1 MEITPK
7 DSVNIEAYVNQV
19 QDKDK
24 VDATSEQ
31 PEKQQT
37 KADTV
42 VLSDTAKKVQ
52 EAQNQLEAI
61 PDVREDKVAQL
72 KEQIENGSAA
82 ERFSLTFKPCHIG
95 KLRIDKQRRFRD
107 DPESPFLF

>member
-19 QDKDK
+19 QEKDK
-24 VDATSEQ
+24 VEPTSEQ
-31 PEKQQT
+31 TEKQPV

-42 VLSDTAKKVQ
+42 ELSDMGKRVQ
-52 EAQNQLEAI
+52 EAHRQLETI

-72 KEQIENGSAA
+72 KEQVDNGTYEVDADKVA
-82 ERFSLTFKPCHIG
+82 DKMLKESLLNDLT
-95 KLRIDKQRRFRD
+95 
-107 DPESPFLF
+107 

>member
-19 QDKDK
+19 QEKEK
-24 VDATSEQ
+24 VDAAAEQ
-31 PEKQQT
+31 KDQQQA

-42 VLSDTAKKVQ
+42 ALSGAAKDIQ
-52 EAQNQLEAI
+52 EAQRQLEAI

-72 KEQIENGSAA
+72 KEQIENGTYEMDEEKIA
-82 ERFSLTFKPCHIG
+82 G
-95 KLRIDKQRRFRD
+95 KMITDALLND
-107 DPESPFLF
+107 LV

>member
-7 DSVNIEAYVNQV
+7 DSVNIDAYVNQV

-24 VDATSEQ
+24 VDGASEQ
-31 PEKQQT
+31 PEQQQT

-42 VLSDTAKKVQ
+42 ALSNAAKDIQ
-52 EAQNQLEAI
+52 EAQKQLEAI

-72 KEQIENGSAA
+72 KEQIENGTY
-82 ERFSLTFKPCHIG
+82 E
-95 KLRIDKQRRFRD
+95 IDEEKIAD
-107 DPESPFLF
+107 KMLKDTLFNDLA

>member
-19 QDKDK
+19 QEKDK
-24 VDATSEQ
+24 VDAAAEQ
-31 PEKQQT
+31 PEKQQN

-42 VLSDTAKKVQ
+42 ALSNAAKNIQ
-52 EAQNQLEAI
+52 EAQKQLEAI

-72 KEQIENGSAA
+72 KEQIENGTYEMDA
-82 ERFSLTFKPCHIG
+82 EKIADKMLKDSLFNDLT
-95 KLRIDKQRRFRD
+95 
-107 DPESPFLF
+107 

>member
-1 MEITPK
+1 LEITPK

-37 KADTV
+37 KTDTV

-52 EAQNQLEAI
+52 EAQKQLEAI

-72 KEQIENGSAA
+72 KEQIENKTYDMDEEKIARKMISEALLND
-82 ERFSLTFKPCHIG
+82 LT
-95 KLRIDKQRRFRD
+95 
-107 DPESPFLF
+107 

>member
-19 QDKDK
+19 QETDK
-24 VDATSEQ
+24 VDAAAEQ
-31 PEKQQT
+31 PEKQQN

-42 VLSDTAKKVQ
+42 ALSSAAKNIQ
-52 EAQNQLEAI
+52 EAQKQLEAI

-72 KEQIENGSAA
+72 KEQIENGTYEMDA
-82 ERFSLTFKPCHIG
+82 EKIADKMLKDSLFNDLT
-95 KLRIDKQRRFRD
+95 
-107 DPESPFLF
+107 

>member
-19 QDKDK
+19 KDKDK
-24 VDATSEQ
+24 VDAASEQ

-52 EAQNQLEAI
+52 EAQKQLESI
-61 PDVREDKVAQL
+61 PDVREDKVAQI
-72 KEQIENGSAA
+72 KEQIENNTYEMDEEKIA
-82 ERFSLTFKPCHIG
+82 G
-95 KLRIDKQRRFRD
+95 KMITDALLND
-107 DPESPFLF
+107 LV

>member
-24 VDATSEQ
+24 VDAAAEKAEQ
-31 PEKQQT
+31 QPAKT
-37 KADTV
+37 DTV
-42 VLSDTAKKVQ
+42 VISNAAKNIQEVQ
-52 EAQNQLEAI
+52 RQLEAI

-72 KEQIENGSAA
+72 KEQIENGTY
-82 ERFSLTFKPCHIG
+82 E
-95 KLRIDKQRRFRD
+95 IDEEKIAD
-107 DPESPFLF
+107 KMLKDALLNDLA

>member
-37 KADTV
+37 KTDTV

-52 EAQNQLEAI
+52 EAQQQLKAI

-72 KEQIENGSAA
+72 KEQIENKTYDMDEEKLAGKMISDALLN
-82 ERFSLTFKPCHIG
+82 ELT
-95 KLRIDKQRRFRD
+95 
-107 DPESPFLF
+107 

>member
-24 VDATSEQ
+24 VDATAEQ

-37 KADTV
+37 KTDTV
-42 VLSDTAKKVQ
+42 VLSDSAKRVQ
-52 EAQNQLEAI
+52 EAQKELAAI

-72 KEQIENGSAA
+72 KEQIENNTYDMDEEKIA
-82 ERFSLTFKPCHIG
+82 G
-95 KLRIDKQRRFRD
+95 KMISDALMND
-107 DPESPFLF
+107 LA

>member
-7 DSVNIEAYVNQV
+7 DSVNIESYVNQV

-24 VDATSEQ
+24 VDAASEQ
-31 PEKQQT
+31 QQQQQT

-42 VLSDTAKKVQ
+42 ALSNAAKDIQ
-52 EAQNQLEAI
+52 EAQKQLEAI

-72 KEQIENGSAA
+72 KEQIENGTY
-82 ERFSLTFKPCHIG
+82 E
-95 KLRIDKQRRFRD
+95 IDEEKIAD
-107 DPESPFLF
+107 KMLKDVLFNDLA

>member
-72 KEQIENGSAA
+72 KEQIENGTYDMDEEKIAHKMISDA
-82 ERFSLTFKPCHIG
+82 L
-95 KLRIDKQRRFRD
+95 LND
-107 DPESPFLF
+107 LV

>member
-31 PEKQQT
+31 LEKQQT

-42 VLSDTAKKVQ
+42 VLSDMAKKVQ
-52 EAQNQLEAI
+52 EAQKQLEAI

-72 KEQIENGSAA
+72 KEQIENKTYEINEEKIA
-82 ERFSLTFKPCHIG
+82 G
-95 KLRIDKQRRFRD
+95 KMIKDALLND
-107 DPESPFLF
+107 LA

>member
-31 PEKQQT
+31 PEKQET
-37 KADTV
+37 KSDTV
-42 VLSDTAKKVQ
+42 VLSDTAKKIQ
-52 EAQNQLEAI
+52 ETQTQLKAI
-61 PDVREDKVAQL
+61 PDVREDKVALL
-72 KEQIENGSAA
+72 KEQIENGTYEIDEEKIADKMLKDA
-82 ERFSLTFKPCHIG
+82 LFNDLT
-95 KLRIDKQRRFRD
+95 
-107 DPESPFLF
+107 

>member
-19 QDKDK
+19 QEKDK
-24 VDATSEQ
+24 VDATQEQ

-42 VLSDTAKKVQ
+42 VLSDTAQKVQ
-52 EAQNQLEAI
+52 EAQKQIETI

-72 KEQIENGSAA
+72 KEQVENGTYEMDEEKIAGKIIKD
-82 ERFSLTFKPCHIG
+82 SLLNDLI
-95 KLRIDKQRRFRD
+95 
-107 DPESPFLF
+107 

>member
-52 EAQNQLEAI
+52 EVQKQLETI

-72 KEQIENGSAA
+72 KEQIENKTYDMDEEKIARKMISDALLND
-82 ERFSLTFKPCHIG
+82 LT
-95 KLRIDKQRRFRD
+95 
-107 DPESPFLF
+107 

>member
-24 VDATSEQ
+24 VESLNDQA
-31 PEKQQT
+31 EKQQA

-42 VLSDTAKKVQ
+42 ELSDMGKRVQ
-52 EAQNQLEAI
+52 EAHKQLETI
-61 PDVREDKVAQL
+61 PDIREDKVAQL
-72 KEQIENGSAA
+72 KEQIENGTYEPDA
-82 ERFSLTFKPCHIG
+82 EKVAEKMLKDSLLNDMT
-95 KLRIDKQRRFRD
+95 
-107 DPESPFLF
+107 

>member
-7 DSVNIEAYVNQV
+7 DTVNIEAYVNQV
-19 QDKDK
+19 QNKDK

-52 EAQNQLEAI
+52 EAQKQLEAI

-72 KEQIENGSAA
+72 KEQIENKTYKMDEEETA
-82 ERFSLTFKPCHIG
+82 G
-95 KLRIDKQRRFRD
+95 KMIKDALLND
-107 DPESPFLF
+107 LL

>member
-19 QDKDK
+19 QNKDK

-52 EAQNQLEAI
+52 EAQKQLETI

-72 KEQIENGSAA
+72 KEQIENKTYKMDEEETA
-82 ERFSLTFKPCHIG
+82 G
-95 KLRIDKQRRFRD
+95 KMIKDALLND
-107 DPESPFLF
+107 LL

>member
-31 PEKQQT
+31 PEKQET
-37 KADTV
+37 KSDTV
-42 VLSDTAKKVQ
+42 VLSDTAKKIQ
-52 EAQNQLEAI
+52 ETQTQLKAI
-61 PDVREDKVAQL
+61 PDVREDKVALL
-72 KEQIENGSAA
+72 KEQIENGTYEIDEEKIADKMLKDLLLND
-82 ERFSLTFKPCHIG
+82 LT
-95 KLRIDKQRRFRD
+95 
-107 DPESPFLF
+107 

>member
-7 DSVNIEAYVNQV
+7 DSVNIESYVNQV

-24 VDATSEQ
+24 VDAASEQ
-31 PEKQQT
+31 PQQQQT

-42 VLSDTAKKVQ
+42 ALSNAAKDIQ
-52 EAQNQLEAI
+52 EAQKQLEAI

-72 KEQIENGSAA
+72 KEQIENGTY
-82 ERFSLTFKPCHIG
+82 E
-95 KLRIDKQRRFRD
+95 IDEEKIAD
-107 DPESPFLF
+107 KMLKDVLFNDLA

>member
-7 DSVNIEAYVNQV
+7 DSVNIDAYVNQV

-52 EAQNQLEAI
+52 EAQKQLETM
-61 PDVREDKVAQL
+61 PDVREDKVAEL
-72 KEQIENGSAA
+72 KEQIENGTYNIDEDEIAGKIIKDA
-82 ERFSLTFKPCHIG
+82 LLNDLT
-95 KLRIDKQRRFRD
+95 
-107 DPESPFLF
+107 

>member
-42 VLSDTAKKVQ
+42 VLSDMAKKVQ
-52 EAQNQLEAI
+52 EAQKQLKAM

-72 KEQIENGSAA
+72 KEQIENGTYEINEEKIADKMLKD
-82 ERFSLTFKPCHIG
+82 SL
-95 KLRIDKQRRFRD
+95 LND
-107 DPESPFLF
+107 LL

>member
-7 DSVNIEAYVNQV
+7 DSVNIDAYVNQV

-31 PEKQQT
+31 PEKQQA

-42 VLSDTAKKVQ
+42 VLSDTAKKVN
-52 EAQNQLEAI
+52 EAQNQLESI
-61 PDVREDKVAQL
+61 PDIREDKVAEL
-72 KEQIENGSAA
+72 KEQIENGTYNMDEEEIAGKIIKDA
-82 ERFSLTFKPCHIG
+82 LLNDLT
-95 KLRIDKQRRFRD
+95 
-107 DPESPFLF
+107 

>member
-7 DSVNIEAYVNQV
+7 DSVNIEAYVKQV

-42 VLSDTAKKVQ
+42 ELSDTAKKVQ
-52 EAQNQLEAI
+52 EAQKQLEAI

-72 KEQIENGSAA
+72 KEQIENKTYDMDEEKIARNMISDALLNDLA
-82 ERFSLTFKPCHIG
+82 
-95 KLRIDKQRRFRD
+95 
-107 DPESPFLF
+107 

>member
-31 PEKQQT
+31 LEKQQT

-52 EAQNQLEAI
+52 DAQKQLEAI

-72 KEQIENGSAA
+72 KEQIENKTYDMDEEKIARNMISDALLNDLA
-82 ERFSLTFKPCHIG
+82 
-95 KLRIDKQRRFRD
+95 
-107 DPESPFLF
+107 

>member
-37 KADTV
+37 KTDTV

-52 EAQNQLEAI
+52 EAQKQLEAI

-72 KEQIENGSAA
+72 KEQIENKTYDMDEEKIARKMISEALLND
-82 ERFSLTFKPCHIG
+82 LT
-95 KLRIDKQRRFRD
+95 
-107 DPESPFLF
+107 